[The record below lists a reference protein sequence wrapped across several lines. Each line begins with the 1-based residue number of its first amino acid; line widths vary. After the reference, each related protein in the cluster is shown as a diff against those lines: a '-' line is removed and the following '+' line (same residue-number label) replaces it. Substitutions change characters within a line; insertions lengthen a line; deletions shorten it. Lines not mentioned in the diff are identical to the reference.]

1 MSKPRVPQTPAIT
14 ETVDLTIDALGAQG
28 DGVARYQGAQVFVA
42 YALPGERVRV
52 GLAAKGNAAF
62 TGKLREVVTPAPNR
76 VVAPCPVFTQC
87 GGCQMQH
94 LSLPDYSAW
103 KQAQVAATLATR
115 GIQLPADVATVTTEP
130 GSRRRAIFAA
140 AKDNDA
146 VMLGFHEAMSSS
158 IVQLDDC
165 LVLTPPLRAAIP
177 HLRALAAAA
186 LHNKQS
192 ADIQVT
198 ETLTGLDV
206 LVIAAANL
214 AEARRQSLIAVARDA
229 DFARVAWAHG
239 RAQPEPIVMA
249 RVPQVRF
256 AGHLLD
262 LPIGAFLQPS
272 VAGEAALVAAVLQG
286 VGKAKRIA
294 DLYAGC
300 GTFSLPLAKQARV
313 LAVDSAKPAIAA
325 LTAAVNRAQLSGR
338 VEGLARDLDQSPLP
352 PNDLKPFDAVVFDPP
367 RAGAEM
373 QARMLVK
380 SRVPVVVAV
389 SCNPASFARDARLLL
404 DGGYKFTKLTIL
416 DQFVWSHHVEL
427 VAVFRRS

>member
-1 MSKPRVPQTPAIT
+1 MAKPQAPAIT

-52 GLAAKGNAAF
+52 SLTAKGNAAF
-62 TGKLREVVTPAPNR
+62 TGRLKDVVTAAPNR

-94 LSLPDYSAW
+94 LALPDYSAW
-103 KQAQVAATLATR
+103 KKAQVAATLATR
-115 GIQLPADVATVTTEP
+115 GIALPDDATLVTTEP

-146 VMLGFHEAMSSS
+146 VTLGFHEAMSRN
-158 IVQLDDC
+158 IVSLEDC

-177 HLRALAAAA
+177 HLRALAGAV
-186 LHNKQS
+186 LHNKQV

-206 LVIAAANL
+206 LVLADVNL
-214 AEARRQSLIAVARDA
+214 AEARRQPLIAVARAA
-229 DFARVAWAHG
+229 DFARVAWQHG

-249 RVPQVRF
+249 RVPQIRF
-256 AGHLLD
+256 AETLVD

-272 VAGEAALVAAVLQG
+272 APGEAALVAAVVEG
-286 VGKAKRIA
+286 VGKSKRVA
-294 DLYAGC
+294 DLYAGS
-300 GTFSLPLAKQARV
+300 GTFSFPLAKKARV

-325 LTAAVNRAQLSGR
+325 LTAGVNRAQLSGR
-338 VEGLARDLDQSPLP
+338 IETLARDLDQSPLP

-380 SRVPVVVAV
+380 SRVPLVVAV
-389 SCNPASFARDARLLL
+389 SCNPASFVRDARLLL
-404 DGGYKFTKLTIL
+404 DGGYQLQKLTIL

-427 VAVFRRS
+427 VAVFRRR